1 MTSSRAGRIDRLR
14 RFGRSLTGATSAA
27 LVDNLVGH
35 LDVAIEGLALAALA
49 LGGEAYGDGA
59 VVAAAS
65 IAGEMEAVEHRGDSL
80 RRSLVASLAECLTPP
95 LDREDLFR
103 LSRAI
108 DDVLDNTRDFVRE
121 WHLYRPEGERRLASL
136 LESASGGLEELRRAV
151 VALQPDPDGASPHLL
166 AAKQQAHQVR
176 RRYES
181 EVASLLAGGEVTVE
195 VLKHRELLRRLDV
208 VGIRLDEA
216 VDILFDALV
225 KRGAGLGPGSS
236 GGRRPGAGGAS

>member
-1 MTSSRAGRIDRLR
+1 MSSPRTGGVERLR
-14 RFGRSLTGATSAA
+14 RLGRSLTNASASA
-27 LVDNLVGH
+27 LVDNLVDH
-35 LDVAIEGLALAALA
+35 LDVVIEGVDLATRA
-49 LGGEAYGDGA
+49 LGAAGGG
-59 VVAAAS
+59 VAAPVA
-65 IAGEMEAVEHRGDSL
+65 ARMEAVEHRGDSL
-80 RRSLVASLAECLTPP
+80 RRRLVSGLAECLTPP

-108 DDVLDNTRDFVRE
+108 DDVLDNTRDFLRE
-121 WHLYRPEGERRLASL
+121 WQLYRPEHPRNLASL
-136 LESASGGLEELRRAV
+136 LESASAGLEELRGAV
-151 VALQPDPDGASPHLL
+151 AAIRVDPDAASPHLL

-225 KRGAGLGPGSS
+225 KRGAGLGPTPS
-236 GGRRPGAGGAS
+236 R

>member
-1 MTSSRAGRIDRLR
+1 MTSSGSGRVNRLR
-14 RFGRSLTGATSAA
+14 RFGRSLTGASAAA
-27 LVDNLVGH
+27 LVDNLAGH
-35 LDVAIEGLALAALA
+35 LDVAIEGVELAILAIGGEDGPAEGSAPIAAL
-49 LGGEAYGDGA
+49 
-59 VVAAAS
+59 
-65 IAGEMEAVEHRGDSL
+65 MEAAEHRGDSM
-80 RRSLVASLAECLTPP
+80 RRSLVSSLAECLTPP

-108 DDVLDNTRDFVRE
+108 DDVLDNTRDFFRE
-121 WHLYRPEGERRLASL
+121 WRLYRPEHERRLASL
-136 LESASGGLEELRRAV
+136 LEAASGGLEELRHAV
-151 VALQPDPDGASPHLL
+151 VAIQADPDAASPHLL

-225 KRGAGLGPGSS
+225 KRGAGLGPAPS
-236 GGRRPGAGGAS
+236 R